1 MLTLSL
7 RRLDLQR
14 ICSANLDAAAA
25 AAAVCAATENLEQ
38 QWRAVGITFVICF
51 GVLIVGV
58 IAAAAYVAGV
68 RSARRSAAAQ
78 QLPVIKMES

>member
-7 RRLDLQR
+7 LRLDLQR

-25 AAAVCAATENLEQ
+25 AAAVCAATENLEKE
-38 QWRAVGITFVICF
+38 WRAVGITFVICF

-58 IAAAAYVAGV
+58 IAAAAYAAGL
-68 RSARRSAAAQ
+68 RSARRSAAALQ
-78 QLPVIKMES
+78 PPVIKLDS